1 MPDTPAPFGSSC
13 IHGGLGRRELLHS
26 ALAIGAAALLDRRLA
41 RADSPKADGDALP
54 PVRVVTRSGGAGD
67 RPRHHWFGYYDKLQ
81 FDRDSRRLLSM
92 AVGFEHRSPRPD
104 DVVTVGFVDLADG
117 DRWTSFGESG
127 AWGWQQGCMLQ
138 WRPGSRDEVVW
149 NDRDGDRFVS
159 HVLDLAS
166 GRRRT
171 LPRAIYT
178 IAPDGRRAFGID
190 FGRLQR
196 MRPGYGYAAA
206 APAAGDER
214 APADGGIW
222 AIDLDGGEP
231 RLIVSLADILDLE
244 PQDSF
249 RDAFHWFNHLLV
261 NTDSTRLEFLHRWG
275 TPGGRW
281 STRMITT
288 GLDGQEPY
296 VLDPGGHTSHFIW
309 RDPDHILAWTRP
321 VGRHDGFWLFRDR
334 SREVEEVGAG
344 VMTANGHC
352 TYLPVAG
359 AAAPNSGLPRWIL
372 NDTYPDRDRLQ
383 HPYLFDTHSGRR
395 VPLGHFESPKAYS
408 GEWRCDTH
416 PRSSPDGRLVCI
428 DSPVG
433 DSATGG
439 EGRQLHL
446 IDVSGIVDEHGPHA
460 SPPPGAT

>member
-1 MPDTPAPFGSSC
+1 MSISHAASVDPFRSMTDRTP
-13 IHGGLGRRELLHS
+13 RRELVRS
-26 ALAIGAAALLDRRLA
+26 VLAIATTSLVDRGRVGAAEPER
-41 RADSPKADGDALP
+41 LP
-54 PVRVVTRSGGAGD
+54 PVRVVTRPTGADG
-67 RPRHHWFGYYDKLQ
+67 RAHHHWFGYYDKLQ
-81 FDRDSRRLLSM
+81 FDQNSRRLLSM

-117 DRWTSFGESG
+117 DRWTPFGAST

-138 WRPGSRDEVVW
+138 WRPGSPDEVVW
-149 NDRDGDRFVS
+149 NDRDGDRFVC
-159 HVLDLAS
+159 HVLDLAT
-166 GRRRT
+166 GRKRT

-178 IAPDGRRAFGID
+178 ISPDGRRAFGID

-196 MRPGYGYAAA
+196 MRPGYGYAAS
-206 APAAGDER
+206 APAGGDER

-222 AIDLDGGEP
+222 SIGLDGGEP

-249 RDAFHWFNHLLV
+249 RGAYHWFNHLLV

-281 STRMITT
+281 STRMITS
-288 GLDGQEPY
+288 GLDGSEPF

-334 SREVEEVGAG
+334 TREVEEVGAG

-352 TYLPVAG
+352 TYLPEAG
-359 AAAPNSGLPRWIL
+359 GGRPRWIL

-383 HPYLFDTHSGRR
+383 HPYLFDTHTRRR
-395 VPLGHFESPKAYS
+395 VALGHFESPKAYA

-433 DSATGG
+433 DSAAGG
-439 EGRQLHL
+439 QGRQLHL
-446 IDVSGIVDEHGPHA
+446 IDVSEIVGPPQA
-460 SPPPGAT
+460 SAPRPTAS

>member
-1 MPDTPAPFGSSC
+1 MKRHCFSRRTWMETMLLAGACRSSP
-13 IHGGLGRRELLHS
+13 RS
-26 ALAIGAAALLDRRLA
+26 A
-41 RADSPKADGDALP
+41 RAAGDEAIP
-54 PVRVVTRSGGAGD
+54 PVRIVTRGPG
-67 RPRHHWFGYYDKLQ
+67 HHWFGYYDKLQ
-81 FDRDSRRLLSM
+81 FDQESRRLLSM
-92 AVGFEHRSPRPD
+92 QVGFEHRSPRPG
-104 DVVTVGFVDLADG
+104 DVVRVGFVDLADG
-117 DRWTSFGESG
+117 DRWVEFGESS

-149 NDRDGDRFVS
+149 NDRDGERFVC
-159 HVLDLAS
+159 HVLDVAT
-166 GRRRT
+166 GNRRT
-171 LPRAIYT
+171 LSRPIYT

-206 APAAGDER
+206 PPSNGDVR

-231 RLIVSLADILDLE
+231 RLIISLADIVLFD

-249 RDAFHWFNHLLV
+249 RDSFHWFNHLLV

-288 GLDGQEPY
+288 DLDGSHPY

-309 RDPDHILAWTRP
+309 RDPSHILAWTRP
-321 VGRHDGFWLFRDR
+321 EGRHDGYWLFRDR
-334 SREVEEVGAG
+334 SREIEEVGSG
-344 VMTANGHC
+344 VMTTNGHC
-352 TYLPVAG
+352 TYLPI
-359 AAAPNSGLPRWIL
+359 PNRLTARNGTATPERSTTPIRPRWIL

-383 HPYLFDTHSGRR
+383 HPYLYDTTSGRR
-395 VPLGHFESPKAYS
+395 VPLGHFESPPAYS

-416 PRSSPDGRLVCI
+416 PRSSRDGKLVCV

-433 DSATGG
+433 DSAAGG
-439 EGRQLHL
+439 LGRQLHL
-446 IDVSGIVDEHGPHA
+446 IDVSAIVA
-460 SPPPGAT
+460 SDGQTAASSLEPR